1 MGILGI
7 LGNQVTD
14 VISIRVRKA
23 KKIQT
28 DNLQSVM
35 ISLNYIHKNISI
47 GLFLVKLKINL
58 NYFLFILLKKGKI
71 N

>member
-14 VISIRVRKA
+14 VIIIRVRKA

>member
-14 VISIRVRKA
+14 VIIIRVRKA

-35 ISLNYIHKNISI
+35 ISL
-47 GLFLVKLKINL
+47 KLHS
-58 NYFLFILLKKGKI
+58 
-71 N
+71 